1 VAKPSE
7 ELLVMGRLARQLE
20 ALAPDVRAR
29 VLAWL
34 AARFNAPALAPRDG
48 CRAVPLAPVRVENHS
63 GKAQGE

>member
-1 VAKPSE
+1 VSKASD

-20 ALAPDVRAR
+20 VLEPDVRAR
-29 VLAWL
+29 VLSWL

-48 CRAVPLAPVRVENHS
+48 CRAVPLAPVREENHS